1 MNGKDNKGKII
12 GVLLLVAIVAIGGF
26 FVAKGRKVEEPKTS
40 QKDSEV
46 SSNENKNE
54 EKLDKDNDS
63 EKTEKGRMSPFK
75 LKDMEGNEVTE
86 EVFKDYELTIIAA
99 WQTTCGPC
107 YYELEALNEIYE
119 MYKDKGVNV
128 IGLTLDEPGIE
139 KVKEA
144 TEELELK
151 YTNLMVE
158 EDYIYEII
166 KHVTGTPTALFVDKD
181 GNFLRE
187 PKVGTR
193 GVEGSVEDFKK
204 IIEEI
209 NPSED

>member
-1 MNGKDNKGKII
+1 MDNKNNKGRVI
-12 GVLLLVAIVAIGGF
+12 GVLALVAIVFVVGF
-26 FVAKGRKVEEPKTS
+26 FIVKGRTPEEQDVVED
-40 QKDSEV
+40 DSEV
-46 SSNENKNE
+46 SSGEENEQ
-54 EKLDKDNDS
+54 EKVDKPEDPKDDENS
-63 EKTEKGRMSPFK
+63 KMPPFK

-86 EVFKDYELTIIAA
+86 EVFKDYELTIVAA

-107 YYELEALNEIYE
+107 YYELEALNEVYD
-119 MYKDKGVNV
+119 MYKDKGVNI
-128 IGLTLDEPGIE
+128 IGLTLDAPGVD

-144 TEELELK
+144 TDELDLK
-151 YTNLMVE
+151 YTNLMIE

-166 KHVTGTPTALFVDKD
+166 KYVTGTPTALFVDKD
-181 GNFLRE
+181 GNFVRE

-209 NPSED
+209 IPSES

>member
-107 YYELEALNEIYE
+107 YRSEERRV
-119 MYKDKGVNV
+119 G
-128 IGLTLDEPGIE
+128 
-139 KVKEA
+139 KEC
-144 TEELELK
+144 
-151 YTNLMVE
+151 
-158 EDYIYEII
+158 
-166 KHVTGTPTALFVDKD
+166 
-181 GNFLRE
+181 
-187 PKVGTR
+187 R
-193 GVEGSVEDFKK
+193 GRWQTCQAARR
-204 IIEEI
+204 
-209 NPSED
+209 